1 MSTPP
6 ATWLTGTRTALLLD
20 LGAAALPV
28 VRHWGPAPRPEEA
41 PATVAAVAT
50 PAQTQS
56 SVDARLHLDLCPGH
70 ATGYQGSPGLVGAFG
85 DGTGWAPRWRRTG
98 LTVDDRSVVVA
109 VADPDVGLGLHV
121 ELRIDE
127 HDVVALRASV
137 TNQRDEAG
145 ADLADPVAIGAA
157 RPANDATPST
167 GDASDAARAAT
178 AAARFPV
185 PTPGLG
191 AGADRSGVDPASL
204 YHLGALRLTVPIPD
218 DAREIATFT
227 GRWIRELHL
236 QRQPWDIGRIARSNA
251 RGRSSHEDPPTMF
264 AGSAGFSEESG
275 CVRALHLAWA
285 GNHELLADRH
295 TDGYAYVQVSEFL
308 HPGEIM
314 LAPGET
320 YVTPWL
326 LGAASTTGL
335 NGVSDAFHAHV
346 RARPNHPTRPRPVTL
361 NTWEAVYFDHAH
373 DRLEA
378 LIDVAAELGIERF
391 VLDDG
396 WFAGRDDDT
405 SSLGDW
411 IVDDRK
417 HPGGLRPLAE
427 RVRAAGLEFGLWVEP
442 EMVNPDSERF
452 RADPSVA
459 LAQPGGPTNRHQ
471 LVLDLAREDVW
482 RSVRDQ
488 LLAVLE
494 DAQPAYLKWD
504 HNRQHAAPDRAGRA
518 AAHVQVAAAYALL
531 DELQR
536 ARPGLEV
543 ESCASGGGRIDL
555 GILAHTHRFWTSD
568 TNDPVE
574 RQTIQRGTSYL
585 FPPELMGAHVGG
597 PLSHTTARVSGLP
610 LRLCTAFF
618 GHLGV
623 EWDVTT
629 AAPEERA
636 RLADAITLHKR
647 WRDVLHGGRVVRVD
661 HPDPAGLVHGVVTP
675 ERGVFAYVQL
685 ATSDW
690 SRPAAV
696 RCPGFP
702 ADGRYRV
709 EILWPLTSDLAPQ
722 HHQPGWYAAGEVVV
736 SGDALATVGVQLH
749 AHQPQAA
756 TVLAFTRVA

>member
-1 MSTPP
+1 MSTAP

-20 LGAAALPV
+20 LEATALPV
-28 VRHWGPAPRPEEA
+28 VRHWGPAPLVEEA
-41 PATVAAVAT
+41 ATTVAAVAT
-50 PAQTQS
+50 PAQTPS
-56 SVDARLHLDLCPGH
+56 SVDDRVHLDLCPGH
-70 ATGYQGSPGLVGAFG
+70 ASGYQGAPGLVGSFG
-85 DGTGWAPRWRRTG
+85 DGTGWAPRWRPTG
-98 LTVDDRSVVVA
+98 STVDDRSVLVA
-109 VADPDVGLGLHV
+109 VTDPDVGLGLHV

-127 HDVVALRASV
+127 HDVVAVRAAV

-145 ADLADPVAIGAA
+145 VDVADPVAGGA
-157 RPANDATPST
+157 T
-167 GDASDAARAAT
+167 GSGDEGADGQGGASDAAAAPS
-178 AAARFPV
+178 AAARFPA

-191 AGADRSGVDPASL
+191 AGTARSGVDPASI
-204 YHLGALRLTVPIPD
+204 YQLGALRLTVPVPD
-218 DAREIATFT
+218 EAREVATFT

-236 QRQPWDIGRIARSNA
+236 QRQPWAAGRIARCNA
-251 RGRSSHEDPPTMF
+251 RGRSSHEDPPTVF
-264 AGSAGFSEESG
+264 AGSAGFSEEAG
-275 CVRALHLAWA
+275 RVWAFHLAWA

-295 TDGYAYVQVSEFL
+295 ADGYAYVQLGEYL
-308 HPGEIM
+308 HPGEID

-326 LGAASTTGL
+326 LGTASTSGL

-346 RARPNHPTRPRPVTL
+346 RSRPGHPTRPRPVTL
-361 NTWEAVYFDHAH
+361 NTWEAVYFDHARE
-373 DRLEA
+373 RLDG
-378 LIDVAAELGIERF
+378 LIEVAAELGIERF

-411 IVDDRK
+411 TVDPRK
-417 HPGGLRPLAE
+417 HPRGLRPLAE
-427 RVRAAGLEFGLWVEP
+427 RVRAAGMEFGLWVEP
-442 EMVNPDSERF
+442 EMVNPDSDRF

-471 LVLDLAREDVW
+471 LVLDLAREEVW
-482 RSVRDQ
+482 SSVRDQ
-488 LLAVLE
+488 LLAVLD
-494 DAQPAYLKWD
+494 DAEPAYLKWD
-504 HNRQHAAPDRAGRA
+504 HNRQHAAPDRGGRA
-518 AAHVQVAAAYALL
+518 AAHVQVAATYRLL

-574 RQTIQRGTSYL
+574 RQTIQRGASYL

-597 PLSHTTARVSGLP
+597 PWSHTTARVAALP
-610 LRLCTAFF
+610 LRLATAFF

-629 AAPEERA
+629 ATPEERA
-636 RLADAITLHKR
+636 RLAEAIALHQA

-661 HPDPAGLVHGVVTP
+661 HPDPTGLVHGVVTP

-696 RCPGFP
+696 RCPGLP

-722 HHQPGWYAAGEVVV
+722 HHRPGWYAAGEVVV
-736 SGDALATVGVQLH
+736 SGHTLATVGLQLH
-749 AHQPQAA
+749 VHQPEAA
-756 TVLAFTRVA
+756 TVLAFTRTD